1 MKSATSFPSLNRL
14 SIFGKTNE
22 MNTIEVFDSG
32 KIVRVPGS
40 WSEMTPRQVQ
50 GVFRLFERGLR
61 RGWSPLDFNVRVMW
75 MLLGVR
81 RTLRGRI
88 ADIFDGKQATT
99 RDENIYRM
107 CERCLAF
114 LFSEE
119 TAALTFDAVAN
130 PMRRVRS
137 GLVCLHG
144 PGELLQDLTFGEFRH
159 ASAAVNRFFRS
170 RDVGDLDE
178 CVAFLYR
185 RRSVKSNRAGRRV
198 PDVDQR
204 NARRHIHRAS
214 RLKGWQ
220 KNLIMMWFS
229 ACLKYLQSG
238 VLEID
243 GEEIDLSR
251 LFSGDGKSS
260 GMAFGWNDLLV
271 EVAKENTLGNIDRVD
286 EEPLFSVLS
295 IMWHNYKERKRNEQI
310 VKASKAH

>member
-1 MKSATSFPSLNRL
+1 
-14 SIFGKTNE
+14 
-22 MNTIEVFDSG
+22 MNTIEVFETG
-32 KIVRVPGS
+32 KVVQVPGS
-40 WSEMTPRQVQ
+40 WSEMTPKQVR
-50 GVFRLFERGLR
+50 GVFRIFERCLR
-61 RGWSPLDFNVRVMW
+61 RGESPLDFNVRVLW

-81 RTLRGRI
+81 RTVKGWFT
-88 ADIFDGKQATT
+88 DIFNGSSSV
-99 RDENIYRM
+99 RDENVYRM
-107 CERCLAF
+107 CETFLGF

-119 TAALTFDAVAN
+119 SAALTFDSVAN
-130 PMRRVRS
+130 PMPVVRS
-137 GLVCLHG
+137 GLVRLYG

-159 ASAAVNRFFRS
+159 ASAAINRFFRS
-170 RDVGDLDE
+170 HEPEDLDE
-178 CVAFLYR
+178 CIAFLYR
-185 RRSVKSNRAGRRV
+185 RRCRKANRAGRMV

-204 NARRHIHRAS
+204 NARGHIHRAS

-220 KNLIMMWFS
+220 KNLVMMWFS

-251 LFSGDGKSS
+251 LFAGDDKHSGVS
-260 GMAFGWNDLLV
+260 FGWNDLLV

-310 VKASKAH
+310 IKASKAH

>member
-1 MKSATSFPSLNRL
+1 
-14 SIFGKTNE
+14 
-22 MNTIEVFDSG
+22 MNTIEVFETG
-32 KIVRVPGS
+32 KVVQVPGS
-40 WSEMTPRQVQ
+40 WREMTPEQVR
-50 GVFRLFERGLR
+50 GVFRIFEWCLR
-61 RGWSPLDFNVRVMW
+61 RGKSPLDFNVRVLW

-81 RTLRGRI
+81 RTVKGWFT
-88 ADIFDGKQATT
+88 DIFNGSSSV
-99 RDENIYRM
+99 RDENVYRM
-107 CERCLAF
+107 CEKFLGF

-119 TAALTFDAVAN
+119 SAALTFDSVAN
-130 PMRRVRS
+130 PMPVVRS
-137 GLVCLHG
+137 GLVRLYG

-159 ASAAVNRFFRS
+159 ASAAINRFFRS
-170 RDVGDLDE
+170 HEPEDLDE
-178 CVAFLYR
+178 CIAFLYR
-185 RRSVKSNRAGRRV
+185 RRCRKANRAGRMV

-204 NARRHIHRAS
+204 NARGHIHRAS

-220 KNLIMMWFS
+220 KNLVMMWFS

-251 LFSGDGKSS
+251 LFAGDDKHSGVS
-260 GMAFGWNDLLV
+260 FGWNDLLV

-310 VKASKAH
+310 IKASKAH

>member
-32 KIVRVPGS
+32 KIVRMPGS

-88 ADIFDGKQATT
+88 TDIFDGKQATT

-107 CERCLAF
+107 CERCLGF

-130 PMRRVRS
+130 PMPRVRS
-137 GLVCLHG
+137 G
-144 PGELLQDLTFGEFRH
+144 R
-159 ASAAVNRFFRS
+159 
-170 RDVGDLDE
+170 
-178 CVAFLYR
+178 
-185 RRSVKSNRAGRRV
+185 
-198 PDVDQR
+198 
-204 NARRHIHRAS
+204 
-214 RLKGWQ
+214 
-220 KNLIMMWFS
+220 
-229 ACLKYLQSG
+229 
-238 VLEID
+238 
-243 GEEIDLSR
+243 
-251 LFSGDGKSS
+251 
-260 GMAFGWNDLLV
+260 
-271 EVAKENTLGNIDRVD
+271 
-286 EEPLFSVLS
+286 
-295 IMWHNYKERKRNEQI
+295 
-310 VKASKAH
+310 

>member
-1 MKSATSFPSLNRL
+1 
-14 SIFGKTNE
+14 
-22 MNTIEVFDSG
+22 MNTIEVFETG
-32 KIVRVPGS
+32 KVVQVPGS
-40 WSEMTPRQVQ
+40 WREMTPEQVR
-50 GVFRLFERGLR
+50 GVFRIFEWCLR
-61 RGWSPLDFNVRVMW
+61 RGKSPLDFNVRVLW

-81 RTLRGRI
+81 RTVKGWFT
-88 ADIFDGKQATT
+88 DIFNGSSSV
-99 RDENIYRM
+99 RDENVYRM
-107 CERCLAF
+107 CEKFLGF

-119 TAALTFDAVAN
+119 SAALTFDSVAN
-130 PMRRVRS
+130 PMPVVRS
-137 GLVCLHG
+137 GLVRLYG

-159 ASAAVNRFFRS
+159 ASAAINRFFRS
-170 RDVGDLDE
+170 HEPEDLDE
-178 CVAFLYR
+178 CIAFLYR
-185 RRSVKSNRAGRRV
+185 RRCRKANRAGRMV

-204 NARRHIHRAS
+204 NARGHIHRAS

-220 KNLIMMWFS
+220 KNLVMMWFA

-251 LFSGDGKSS
+251 LFAGDDKHSGIS
-260 GMAFGWNDLLV
+260 FGWNDLLV

-310 VKASKAH
+310 IKASKAH